1 MKSVYDII
9 LRPVI
14 TEHSMESASSKIYTF
29 EVARDANKIEIR
41 QAVEALFGVEV
52 KSVNTMNVI
61 GKEKRMGV
69 HIGRRAA
76 RKKAIVRLT
85 EKSKSI
91 EFFEGMV

>member
-1 MKSVYDII
+1 MKSPYDII

-14 TEHSMESASSKIYTF
+14 TERSMEKAGNKIYAF

-41 QAVEALFGVEV
+41 EAVESIFNVGVQ
-52 KSVNTMNVI
+52 SVNTMNMQ
-61 GKEKRMGV
+61 GKMKRMGV
-69 HIGRRAA
+69 HIGRRPA

-85 EKSKSI
+85 AQSKPI

>member
-14 TEHSMESASSKIYTF
+14 TEHSMDSANGKIYTF

-41 QAVEALFGVEV
+41 EAVEKIFGVSV
-52 KSVNTMNVI
+52 LSVNTMNVK

-69 HIGRRAA
+69 HVGYRPA

-85 EKSKSI
+85 DKSKGI

>member
-1 MKSVYDII
+1 MKTPYDII

-14 TEHSMESASSKIYTF
+14 TERSMEKASEKIYSF
-29 EVARDANKIEIR
+29 EVARDSNKIEIR
-41 QAVEALFGVEV
+41 EAVETIFGVNV
-52 KSVNTMNVI
+52 KSVNTMNVM

-69 HIGRRAA
+69 HIGRRSA

-85 EKSKSI
+85 ETSKPI

>member
-14 TEHSMESASSKIYTF
+14 TERSMGGAEDKIYTF
-29 EVARDANKIEIR
+29 EVARSANKIEICN
-41 QAVEALFGVEV
+41 AVEELFGVNVE
-52 KSVNTMNVI
+52 SVNTMNVK
-61 GKEKRMGV
+61 GKMKRMGV

-85 EKSKSI
+85 AASKPI

>member
-1 MKSVYDII
+1 MKTHYDII
-9 LRPVI
+9 IRPII
-14 TEHSMESASSKIYTF
+14 TERSMERAGEKVYAF
-29 EVARDANKIEIR
+29 EVARDSNKIEIR
-41 QAVEALFGVEV
+41 EAVEAIFGVEV

-69 HIGRRAA
+69 HIGRRSA

-85 EKSKSI
+85 GESKPI

>member
-1 MKSVYDII
+1 MKTPYDII

-14 TEHSMESASSKIYTF
+14 TERSMEKAGDKIYTF
-29 EVARDANKIEIR
+29 EVARDANKIEVR
-41 QAVEALFGVEV
+41 EALETIFGVNV
-52 KSVNTMNVI
+52 KSVNTMNVM

-69 HIGRRAA
+69 HIGRRSA

-85 EKSKSI
+85 GSSKPI

>member
-1 MKSVYDII
+1 MKMPYDII

-14 TEHSMESASSKIYTF
+14 TERSMEKAGDKVYTF
-29 EVARDANKIEIR
+29 EVARDANKIEVR
-41 QAVEALFGVEV
+41 EAVETIFGVNV
-52 KSVNTMNVI
+52 KSVNTMNVQ

-69 HIGRRAA
+69 HIGRRSA

-85 EKSKSI
+85 EASKPI

>member
-1 MKSVYDII
+1 MKAPYDII

-14 TEHSMESASSKIYTF
+14 TERSMERAGDKVYTF

-41 QAVEALFGVEV
+41 EALETIFGVNV
-52 KSVNTMNVI
+52 KAVNTMNVQ

-69 HIGRRAA
+69 HIGRRSA

-85 EKSKSI
+85 PESKPI